1 MARAKKGKSKGKKVK
16 VKKNRKPNVKGQ
28 KAQQAREPEGKKAGA
43 PKGSSSKDSQSLV
56 RTIKKMIRITNAGRG
71 EVDTLKKKAES
82 LIRRLKRK
90 SSRTK
95 YGKMVESIMGRR
107 TSRSQAGGVTSAVQR
122 PKDLTY
128 KGVVK
133 DAGGKFRS
141 RSNKKRSN
149 KKSGGTA
156 RVKRKK

>member
-1 MARAKKGKSKGKKVK
+1 MARAKKGKGKGKTVK
-16 VKKNRKPNVKGQ
+16 VKKNRKPNAKGQ

-95 YGKMVESIMGRR
+95 YGKMIESIMGMR
-107 TSRSQAGGVTSAVQR
+107 TARSQAGGVTSAVRR

-133 DAGGKFRS
+133 DAGGKTRS
-141 RSNKKRSN
+141 RSNKRRSN
-149 KKSGGTA
+149 KSGGTA